1 MNIFCREHKKSM
13 IDLRDLLNK
22 RSIIRRNRRVLL
34 NIQITILA
42 WSLEMVGSIIG
53 AMMFWM
59 PIENGT
65 SRCIQM
71 ATGLMYFVMIPSVYL
86 INSTD
91 KKSKIMDSKI
101 YLAFTEMFFSRSIH
115 HNDAPVKKNDLI
127 RNAKLEERVD
137 RKRYPIWVRNGLIAN
152 N

>member
-1 MNIFCREHKKSM
+1 MFCREHKKSM
-13 IDLRDLLNK
+13 IDLRNLLNK

-42 WSLEMVGSIIG
+42 WSLEMVGSVIG

-65 SRCIQM
+65 NRCLQM
-71 ATGLMYFVMIPSVYL
+71 ATALMYYVMIPSVYL

-91 KKSKIMDSKI
+91 TKSKIMDSKI
-101 YLAFTEMFFSRSIH
+101 YLAFTEMFFSGTIH
-115 HNDAPVKKNDLI
+115 HNDAPAKKNDLI
-127 RNAKLEERVD
+127 RNAKHEERVD
-137 RKRYPIWVRNGLIAN
+137 ENHCRYFLS
-152 N
+152 